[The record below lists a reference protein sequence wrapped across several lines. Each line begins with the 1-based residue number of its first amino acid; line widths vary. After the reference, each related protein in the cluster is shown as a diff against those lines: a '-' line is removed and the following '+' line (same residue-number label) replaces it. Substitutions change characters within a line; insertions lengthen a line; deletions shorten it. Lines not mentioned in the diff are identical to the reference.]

1 MNHREAFS
9 KLPALL
15 HPLCSPKPLQNQQ
28 GVQPQSEYVHTFQT
42 NQTITKT
49 KHGPQ
54 SCPGSIGDALRAVRE
69 PTALN
74 EAIPT
79 RMCGRNPR
87 TRVPFCS

>member
-42 NQTITKT
+42 ETK
-49 KHGPQ
+49 PSQRQ
-54 SCPGSIGDALRAVRE
+54 STALRAAQA
-69 PTALN
+69 AL
-74 EAIPT
+74 ET
-79 RMCGRNPR
+79 H
-87 TRVPFCS
+87 